1 MTIRTSVILPRLYM
15 RLVFSIALLFAS
27 LACVSVAAAQDRK
40 MTELLAPR
48 DPGPNEAVRLKV
60 ITGPL
65 PFGARLVVKTEQGD
79 VVGSIMTYGVPGPN
93 DTRSE
98 TFPVQSRNVVNKRL
112 RLQVVIEAP
121 GAMTRAA
128 TPEEIRGL
136 DVMIVPRRP

>member
-1 MTIRTSVILPRLYM
+1 M
-15 RLVFSIALLFAS
+15 RHVFSAVLLLAS
-27 LACVSVAAAQDRK
+27 LTCVSLAAAQDRK

-65 PFGARLVVKTEQGD
+65 PFGGRLVVKTEQGD
-79 VVGSIMTYGVPGPN
+79 IVGSIMTYGVPGPN

-112 RLQVVIEAP
+112 RLQVLIEAP

>member
-112 RLQVVIEAP
+112 RLQVLIEAP

>member
-1 MTIRTSVILPRLYM
+1 M
-15 RLVFSIALLFAS
+15 RHALSIALLLAS
-27 LACVSVAAAQDRK
+27 LAGAGFAQDRK

-48 DPGPNEAVRLKV
+48 DPGPNEAVRVKV
-60 ITGPL
+60 DTGPL

-79 VVGSIMTYGVPGPN
+79 VVGSITSYGVPGPN

-98 TFPVQSRNVVNKRL
+98 TFPVQSRNLINKRL
-112 RLQVVIEAP
+112 RLQVLVEAP

-128 TPEEIRGL
+128 TPDEIREL

>member
-1 MTIRTSVILPRLYM
+1 M

-112 RLQVVIEAP
+112 RLQVLIEAP

>member
-1 MTIRTSVILPRLYM
+1 M
-15 RLVFSIALLFAS
+15 RHVFSTVLLLASFACAS
-27 LACVSVAAAQDRK
+27 LAAAQDRK

-65 PFGARLVVKTEQGD
+65 PFGARLVVKNEQGD

-112 RLQVVIEAP
+112 RLQVLIEAP

-128 TPEEIRGL
+128 TPDEIRGL